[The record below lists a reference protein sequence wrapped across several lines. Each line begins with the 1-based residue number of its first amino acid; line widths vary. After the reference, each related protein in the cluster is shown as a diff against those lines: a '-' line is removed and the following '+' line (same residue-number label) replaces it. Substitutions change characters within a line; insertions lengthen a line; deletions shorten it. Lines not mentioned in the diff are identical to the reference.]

1 MDLIMGM
8 NSGSS
13 FDGIDVV
20 LAETELDADGFQRLR
35 NSCGAHP
42 TTGRRQLRPLCA
54 TRLKTR
60 LTWLA

>member
-20 LAETELDADGFQRLR
+20 LAETELDADGFPKGSEIPAGRILRLAGGG
-35 NSCGAHP
+35 CVH
-42 TTGRRQLRPLCA
+42 CA
-54 TRLKTR
+54 RLV
-60 LTWLA
+60 